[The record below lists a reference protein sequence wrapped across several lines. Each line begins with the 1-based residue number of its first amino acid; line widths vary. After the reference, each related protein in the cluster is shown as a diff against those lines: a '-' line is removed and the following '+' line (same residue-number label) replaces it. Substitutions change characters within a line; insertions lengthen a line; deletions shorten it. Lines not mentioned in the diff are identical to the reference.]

1 MNWKIFVKDERTS
14 LSHLGKVYRMVQV
27 PSEKETNIELK
38 KTKLKIAVGAEKPS
52 LAVIHVQAK

>member
-1 MNWKIFVKDERTS
+1 MFAKDKRAS

-38 KTKLKIAVGAEKPS
+38 KTKLKIALGAEKPS
-52 LAVIHVQAK
+52 LVVIHVQAK

>member
-1 MNWKIFVKDERTS
+1 MFVKDKRTS

-38 KTKLKIAVGAEKPS
+38 KTKLKIALGA
-52 LAVIHVQAK
+52 A

>member
-1 MNWKIFVKDERTS
+1 MD
-14 LSHLGKVYRMVQV
+14 QV

-52 LAVIHVQAK
+52 LVVIHVHVK